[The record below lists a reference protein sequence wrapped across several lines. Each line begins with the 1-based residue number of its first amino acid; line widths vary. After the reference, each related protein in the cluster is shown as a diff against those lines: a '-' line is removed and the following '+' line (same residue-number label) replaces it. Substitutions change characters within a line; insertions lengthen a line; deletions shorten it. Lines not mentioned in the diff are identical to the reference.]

1 MSISRGILWVT
12 SGPSGAGKS
21 TLLGRV
27 LALYPG
33 TLFSVSATTRAPR
46 PGEKDGVEYYFIDR
60 EKFEKMI
67 EEKKF
72 LEWAKVHDNYYGTPL
87 APVEEQLAKGKD
99 MILDI
104 DVQGALHVKEKDHPD
119 AVFVFIAPPGI
130 DALRKRLEERGTED
144 EEKMA
149 GRLRTAGWELTKVGE
164 YEYVVVNDDLE
175 TAVLDL
181 SAIFRAEK
189 CRVRRMKDLDFVK
202 EA

>member
-33 TLFSVSATTRAPR
+33 TLFSVSATTRPPR
-46 PGEKDGVEYYFIDR
+46 PGETDGVEYYFIDR

-99 MILDI
+99 VILDI
-104 DVQGALHVKEKDHPD
+104 DVQGALQVKEKEHPD

-130 DALRKRLEERGTED
+130 DTLRKRLEERGTED

-149 GRLRTAGWELTKVGE
+149 GRLRTARWELTKVGE

-189 CRVRRMKDLDFVK
+189 CRVRRMKDMDFVK